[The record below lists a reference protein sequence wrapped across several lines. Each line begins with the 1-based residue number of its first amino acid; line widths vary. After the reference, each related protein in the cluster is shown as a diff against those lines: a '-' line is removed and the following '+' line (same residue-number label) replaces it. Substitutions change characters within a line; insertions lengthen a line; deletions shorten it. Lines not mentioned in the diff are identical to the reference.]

1 MEKFTDYLKE
11 KLQNEETLI
20 AYINEALEQYSLDHN
35 KELFL
40 VILKEAIIAKGGVA
54 KISREAHINRQ
65 HLYKML
71 SSKGNPSFDNVGT
84 LLSVLELQLKVEV
97 CTL

>member
-40 VILKEAIIAKGGVA
+40 VTLKEAIIAKGGVT

-71 SSKGNPSFDNVGT
+71 SSKGNPSFDNVRT
-84 LLSVLELQLKVEV
+84 LLSVLGLQLKVEV

>member
-11 KLQNEETLI
+11 KLQNDEILV

-40 VILKEAIIAKGGVA
+40 ATLKEAIIARGGVT
-54 KISREAHINRQ
+54 KIPQEAHIKRQ
-65 HLYKML
+65 YY
-71 SSKGNPSFDNVGT
+71 
-84 LLSVLELQLKVEV
+84 
-97 CTL
+97 

>member
-11 KLQNEETLI
+11 KLQNEETLV

-40 VILKEAIIAKGGVA
+40 VTLKEAIIAKGGVA

-84 LLSVLELQLKVEV
+84 LLSVLGLQLKVEV

>member
-11 KLQNEETLI
+11 KLQNEETLV

-40 VILKEAIIAKGGVA
+40 ATLKEAYSK
-54 KISREAHINRQ
+54 RRNRQ
-65 HLYKML
+65 N
-71 SSKGNPSFDNVGT
+71 S
-84 LLSVLELQLKVEV
+84 
-97 CTL
+97 

>member
-11 KLQNEETLI
+11 KLQNEAILA

-40 VILKEAIIAKGGVA
+40 ATLKEAIIVKGGVD
-54 KISREAHINRQ
+54 KISQETHINRQ
-65 HLYKML
+65 HIYKML
-71 SSKGNPSFDNVGT
+71 SSRGNPSFNNIGALLNT
-84 LLSVLELQLKVEV
+84 LGLQLKVEV
-97 CTL
+97 CAF